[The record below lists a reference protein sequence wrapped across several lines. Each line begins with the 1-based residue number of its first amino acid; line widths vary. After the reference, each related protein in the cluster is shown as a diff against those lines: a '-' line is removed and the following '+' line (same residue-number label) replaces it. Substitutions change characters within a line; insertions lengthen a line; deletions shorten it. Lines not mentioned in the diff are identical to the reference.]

1 MYILIGLVGI
11 FGILFIHFAIQY
23 IKLNKQL
30 KQLKDGKLKELYE
43 KEVGIVWTNINKEE
57 KRLQEEIDS
66 LNQKK
71 DLANDDLSKIL
82 KQIKEKY
89 EFNDNL
95 KKIREEELDR
105 LFEEKKIEKE
115 KTLTEQMA
123 RREEELHRGLR
134 EKLELWTDQ
143 TEEEKGKLQKQ
154 IEEVLNELNE
164 YKQKRDTINEAIRLE
179 EEIKKGIDTHRII
192 LSDADK
198 QDIELLL
205 DIETKVNNKQTI
217 RKLIWTEYLQKP
229 FNQMLNNMFGANV
242 PKNVIY
248 CIENIETHKK
258 YIGKTSTEVSK
269 RWTEH
274 IKTSLN
280 IGTIKSQTIHI
291 NLFKNWDRYCF
302 SIICKTN
309 KESLSEREKY
319 YISFY
324 ETDKYGYN
332 MKGGG

>member
-1 MYILIGLVGI
+1 MVQFGIGILITI
-11 FGILFIHFAIQY
+11 IILY
-23 IKLNKQL
+23 IILLNKFKKL
-30 KQLKDGKLKELYE
+30 KQKYFELNNNIYNEEKEKREERIKKDTEFLYE
-43 KEVGIVWTNINKEE
+43 RFK
-57 KRLQEEIDS
+57 EIDGHCKS
-66 LNQKK
+66 SVQKLEQLNRE
-71 DLANDDLSKIL
+71 IT
-82 KQIKEKY
+82 EKTN
-89 EFNDNL
+89 FNDNL
-95 KKIREEELDR
+95 KKIREEELNR
-105 LFEEKKIEKE
+105 LFEEKKKEKE
-115 KTLTEQMA
+115 KILIEQMA

-134 EKLELWTDQ
+134 EQLEFWTNQ
-143 TEEEKGKLQKQ
+143 TEEEKIKLQKQ

-164 YKQKRDTINEAIRLE
+164 YKQKRDAINEAIRLE
-179 EEIKKGIDTHRII
+179 EEIKKGLDAHRII
-192 LSDADK
+192 LSDTDK

-205 DIETKVNNKQTI
+205 NIETKINNKQTI

-229 FNQMLNNMFGANV
+229 FNQMLNNIFGANV

-258 YIGKTSTEVSK
+258 YIGKTSAEVSK

-280 IGTIKSQTIHI
+280 IGTIKSQIIHTS
-291 NLFKNWDRYCF
+291 LFKNWDKYCF
-302 SIICKTN
+302 SIICKTD
-309 KESLSEREKY
+309 KENLSEREKY